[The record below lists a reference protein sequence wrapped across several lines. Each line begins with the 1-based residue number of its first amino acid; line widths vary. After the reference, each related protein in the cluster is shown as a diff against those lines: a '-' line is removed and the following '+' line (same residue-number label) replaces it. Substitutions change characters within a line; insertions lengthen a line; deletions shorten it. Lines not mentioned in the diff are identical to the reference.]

1 MLLRRLRRLRPAVP
15 GRPRAPQLPLARP
28 GRPQAPQLPLAR
40 PPQQQRH
47 YAAGQ
52 GGQQAPAGTVWRCR
66 PSWLLS
72 TLGLPTPAGV
82 VFDMDGTLTVP
93 CIDFDAMRTRIF
105 AIAGVDYVIA
115 TGGAVIKI

>member
-1 MLLRRLRRLRPAVP
+1 MLVTS
-15 GRPRAPQLPLARP
+15 
-28 GRPQAPQLPLAR
+28 
-40 PPQQQRH
+40 
-47 YAAGQ
+47 AAG
-52 GGQQAPAGTVWRCR
+52 ARRA
-66 PSWLLS
+66 LS
-72 TLGLPTPAGV
+72 SAAAKPVLRGV